1 VGALHNDK
9 NYAANDVVQ
18 FMIHIR
24 HRHSTSLKQQQ
35 QGF

>member
-18 FMIHIR
+18 FMIHIGP
-24 HRHSTSLKQQQ
+24 TS
-35 QGF
+35 